1 VGLDRGRRG
10 SATDRFSDHRR
21 LEQQPQ
27 YGEQRLVADGDQ
39 QRTYEPHAE
48 HDRFGL
54 DVAAAGHA
62 RCANCSGAIATVA
75 GRREVVGIK
84 LHNLTNAAPA
94 QR

>member
-1 VGLDRGRRG
+1 VGLDCGRRG
-10 SATDRFSDHRR
+10 SAADRFSDHRR

-27 YGEQRLVADGDQ
+27 YGEQRLIADGDQ

-62 RCANCSGAIATVA
+62 GCANCSGAIATVA
-75 GRREVVGIK
+75 GRREVVR
-84 LHNLTNAAPA
+84 N
-94 QR
+94 